1 MGSDYSKAAG
11 ASVEWLLK
19 EREKYQRD
27 LAIRSEKK
35 SLSIRVEEAWEASHM
50 SIGGIS
56 ITVIAIVDW
65 LKLSEVNKTRRG
77 TLFLFPVKENGTRLQ
92 LQPALF
98 IIRLSGHNLL
108 SWPAQIYADETDS
121 SNRNAMP
128 DQYPRQPEADD
139 GIPTTCYCGAQ
150 PVLGCSYTPKD
161 PYRRQLSDLKKTVD
175 ESEQKHLNLEKTVD
189 ELLKKKARIK
199 LMACL
204 LVLIGLVLVILRGI
218 VAKVSKESGVRLNYL

>member
-1 MGSDYSKAAG
+1 MGQDYSY
-11 ASVEWLLK
+11 S
-19 EREKYQRD
+19 QPSSSSD
-27 LAIRSEKK
+27 
-35 SLSIRVEEAWEASHM
+35 SLDITSFLEAE
-50 SIGGIS
+50 
-56 ITVIAIVDW
+56 
-65 LKLSEVNKTRRG
+65 
-77 TLFLFPVKENGTRLQ
+77 
-92 LQPALF
+92 
-98 IIRLSGHNLL
+98 
-108 SWPAQIYADETDS
+108 AQIYADETDS

-161 PYRRQLSDLKKTVD
+161 PYRRYFTCDNADDGDCHVWKWWEVAVMEEMREFQRQLSDLKKTVD
-175 ESEQKHLNLEKTVD
+175 ESEQKRLNLEKTED
-189 ELLKKKARIK
+189 ELSKKKAGIK